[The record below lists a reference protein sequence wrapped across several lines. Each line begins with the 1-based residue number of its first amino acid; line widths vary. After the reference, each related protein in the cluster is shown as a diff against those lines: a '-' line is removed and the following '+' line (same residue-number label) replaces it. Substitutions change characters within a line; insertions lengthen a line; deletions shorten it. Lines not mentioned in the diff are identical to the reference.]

1 MYTFTT
7 SSYLY
12 PFSVYV
18 TIHTFSWIAKEKK
31 IFVLNDIVSHIFTYA
46 LLICQ
51 MLFNLRF
58 QIFPQGFRAMILFE
72 RGGVVVFKTCFQL
85 HYYVL
90 NFTGGGGCPPD
101 SPLDPCMSLEIFSI
115 LFEWKGLIFE
125 RNNVYIVTI
134 LFEVQW
140 PSGVG
145 YNSFWEKIFSL
156 IVF

>member
-18 TIHTFSWIAKEKK
+18 TIHTFSWIATEKK
-31 IFVLNDIVSHIFTYA
+31 NICFKWYCQPYIYICIAHLPNVIQSQIPDISPGGQSDDFV
-46 LLICQ
+46 C
-51 MLFNLRF
+51 
-58 QIFPQGFRAMILFE
+58 
-72 RGGVVVFKTCFQL
+72 RGGGVQGLFLMTLLCIKF
-85 HYYVL
+85 YR
-90 NFTGGGGCPPD
+90 GGGCPPD

>member
-58 QIFPQGFRAMILFE
+58 QIFPQGVRAMILFE
-72 RGGVVVFKTCFQL
+72 RGG
-85 HYYVL
+85 
-90 NFTGGGGCPPD
+90 GGGVQDLFSITLLCIKFYRGGCPPD

-134 LFEVQW
+134 FFEVQW

>member
-1 MYTFTT
+1 
-7 SSYLY
+7 
-12 PFSVYV
+12 
-18 TIHTFSWIAKEKK
+18 
-31 IFVLNDIVSHIFTYA
+31 
-46 LLICQ
+46 
-51 MLFNLRF
+51 
-58 QIFPQGFRAMILFE
+58 MILSAIYLHMHCSFAKCYSISDSRYFP
-72 RGGVVVFKTCFQL
+72 RGGFDFVCR
-85 HYYVL
+85 
-90 NFTGGGGCPPD
+90 GGGVQGLFLMTLLCIKFYRVGGGV
-101 SPLDPCMSLEIFSI
+101 SPWLPSRLEIFII